1 MHNHWNS
8 EINAGTS
15 RTCSFTGGL
24 HAAAAAAATTGA
36 AAASAPSDVI
46 AAVRRVM
53 AAVRRVRFVPAC
65 LVRILLRPCESS

>member
-53 AAVRRVRFVPAC
+53 AAVRRVRRMRFFAEFRQGQSRHCV
-65 LVRILLRPCESS
+65 